1 MALSADRPEK
11 LRETIDRHQL
21 TWRLFSDAKS
31 AAALAFGI
39 AFRVDDATVEQYKR
53 YSIDLEAASGENHH
67 VLPVP
72 GVFLIDAAGKLQ
84 FSYVHPDYRV
94 RIPAA
99 AVLAAAKSISK

>member
-1 MALSADRPEK
+1 VALSADRPEK

-21 TWRLFSDAKS
+21 TWRLFSDARS
-31 AAALAFGI
+31 TAAL

-53 YSIDLEAASGENHH
+53 YSIDLEAASGETHH

-72 GVFLIDAAGKLQ
+72 GVFLIDAAGKVQ